1 MTARR
6 VPFDET
12 YLDASYEWLQDPEM
26 ARLTMSPATTRE
38 QQRAWYDGLADRTDY
53 AIWGIEH
60 DGRPVGVMGLKHLDA
75 DDGGAEYFMYL
86 GDTSVWGQGIARWAT
101 GEILGE
107 ARARGLTYVYGLVGK
122 HNERSLSVHTHLGF
136 TVEGERDGR
145 LLLVQRC

>member
-12 YLDASYEWLQDPEM
+12 YLNASYEWLQDPEM
-26 ARLTMSPATTRE
+26 ARLTMSAAMTRE
-38 QQRAWYDGLADRTDY
+38 QQKAWYDGLAGRTDY

-60 DGRPVGVMGLKHLDA
+60 GGVPVGVMGLKHLDR

-86 GDTSVWGQGIARWAT
+86 GDQSVWGRGIARWAT
-101 GEILGE
+101 GEILAE
-107 ARARGLTYVYGLVGK
+107 ARSRGLTYVYGLVGK

-136 TVEGERDGR
+136 EVDGEREGKW
-145 LLLVQRC
+145 LLVQRC